1 MTETLGQMSEVDEYV
16 EPHTGD
22 VRLSSVY
29 GPTSGAI
36 HQCVV
41 EF

>member
-1 MTETLGQMSEVDEYV
+1 MTETLGQMSEGDEYV
-16 EPHTGD
+16 EPHTG
-22 VRLSSVY
+22 VLSLSSVY

-36 HQCVV
+36 HHCVV